1 MNIKFECVEVNTPV
15 KAMYCDNC
23 KCVVKG
29 NELMIDNK
37 GRFTHICGNPVS
49 TKTKEEINELIENQK
64 ECVNGV

>member
-1 MNIKFECVEVNTPV
+1 VTIKFECVEVNAPV

-29 NELMIDNK
+29 NELMVDDK

-49 TKTKEEINELIENQK
+49 AKTKEEITKLVEKQK
-64 ECVNGV
+64 EWVNGV